1 MSGKNQPGKNNQNSI
16 PLKIINAISHLDK
29 DYLIR
34 CETYPFCSSD
44 NLNIMDI
51 LEESK
56 KNENKEDEKEYR
68 VGNYQIKRTLGKG
81 TFGKVKLGIYIPSN
95 EKVAIKILEKS
106 KIVEKDDEIRVK
118 REFEM
123 LTLFSHPN
131 VILVAEIFE
140 SGGNFYSV
148 MEYCEGGEL
157 FNYIVKNRRLSQDEA
172 AFFYYQLINGLEY
185 IHSLGIVHRDLKPE
199 NLLLTKDHVL
209 KIIDFGLSNY
219 FKKDQKDLLITPCG
233 SPCYASPEMVAGKK
247 YNGFK
252 IDIWSTGI
260 ILYAMLCGYLPFED
274 KDNDALFE
282 KILEC
287 KLVFPKYIPKL
298 GKNLIERILVKD
310 PNKRITIKEIKE
322 HPFYLKGKELFE
334 QEFSIYQ
341 IENNMDEINND
352 SDINNIMDIHVLN
365 YNDDSIDIDK
375 KEIESRNKRK
385 KKEIIDENKKGKEKE
400 KKIQKNRLLL
410 NDLEEENLILRIK
423 TEGNEEK
430 QPLTLRKEY
439 LQNFDQDM
447 DGLLSNTNNH
457 SSKKIVKN
465 NVKNKIK
472 NKKINNEKYPF
483 KKTDII
489 YTKNQNKNSVM
500 NKEADKNNKKTSH
513 KNYRKLNKTL
523 KYNNIKNQFPNKHM
537 IGKSVNVRKINYK
550 NKESN
555 LIQQKNNFTNVIKSK
570 FNSKENFDKSKLA
583 KKENIYANNINNISN
598 NNNFNKKLKI
608 NVGSYKS
615 TEQSHKKNNST
626 AKKNMKL
633 SLFQTIETENNN
645 KNYLDNLFNIQSSI
659 QKYKR
664 QLKDVKFNDEL
675 KIKLRNTL
683 NNESFED
690 RKRHIKIKTDI
701 ISGEINKKINKEN
714 IKVGK
719 IYNNRITNEKNL
731 INIIDNTDEDEN
743 KNEKKQINTTLNTER
758 EYNKIIKISH
768 EQANNKKTNR
778 ETFIRNKLMNLK
790 YYMNEIEQN
799 KTFRNERENIN
810 KHKHG
815 LKSDLINS
823 IEKKKVSNFNLK
835 KMLIKDYNKK
845 SKKKEKENM
854 FILENITN
862 DNMHLNTIDNINR
875 TEPNQVIH
883 IKKKIIKNEPKDN
896 NYKLSAEKKHVKR
909 KISTKINP
917 SRFINLNSNNLIKKQ
932 KINFNENKIINYI
945 NNEKNLNKTTN
956 DFNYID
962 YSLMNQIN
970 SNNILD
976 MNSKQK
982 SERKNNNMDK
992 KYINIENDI
1001 INKKVSAKNDKK
1013 PCVTIKNTVI
1023 NLNID
1028 TGFIINPFN
1037 KTDKIKQINS
1047 KNISNYSI
1055 REMQD
1060 NIKGYDIQNKNNNN
1074 YIKNEKNISHW
1085 SHYNTNENMFQTLN
1099 ENYNNL
1105 LPLNDDIN
1113 NVNNKFKKN
1122 IITFNDRNQNKI
1134 DNNTINGNRTL
1145 NKSIKNKIK
1154 KHIKLN
1160 SMKIDEHLW
1169 NKFNKNDAK
1178 NLYLR
1183 TNENFFKH

>member
-1 MSGKNQPGKNNQNSI
+1 MSEKNESEKKNQNSI
-16 PLKIINAISHLDK
+16 PLKIINAITNLDPE
-29 DYLIR
+29 YLIR
-34 CETYPFCSSD
+34 CETYPFCSFE
-44 NLNIMDI
+44 NYNIKEI
-51 LEESK
+51 LDESK
-56 KNENKEDEKEYR
+56 RKEKEEEEKEYK

-106 KIVEKDDEIRVK
+106 KILEKDDEIRVK

-157 FNYIVKNRRLSQDEA
+157 FNYIVKNRRLSEDEA

-199 NLLLTKDHVL
+199 NLLLTKDHIL

-219 FKKDQKDLLITPCG
+219 FSKDQKDLLITPCG

-260 ILYAMLCGYLPFED
+260 ILFAMLCGYLPFED

-298 GKNLIERILVKD
+298 GKSLIEKILVKN
-310 PNKRITIKEIKE
+310 PNRRITIKEIKE

-334 QEFSIYQ
+334 QEFSICQ
-341 IENNMDEINND
+341 VENNIDEKNND
-352 SDINNIMDIHVLN
+352 SEINNIMDIHVLN
-365 YNDDSIDIDK
+365 YNDDSIDNNKESKSRNKTNKKEEESESKIDK
-375 KEIESRNKRK
+375 KK
-385 KKEIIDENKKGKEKE
+385 KN
-400 KKIQKNRLLL
+400 QKNRLLL
-410 NDLEEENLILRIK
+410 NDLETENLILRIK
-423 TEGNEEK
+423 TEGDEES
-430 QPLTLRKEY
+430 QPITLRNEY
-439 LQNFDQDM
+439 LRNLDKDI
-447 DGLLSNTNNH
+447 DGILSKKNNH
-457 SSKKIVKN
+457 SSKKIIKN
-465 NVKNKIK
+465 NAKNKIK
-472 NKKINNEKYPF
+472 IKKINNEKYHL
-483 KKTDII
+483 KKRDII
-489 YTKNQNKNSVM
+489 YTKNQNKNLV
-500 NKEADKNNKKTSH
+500 ADKEQNKAIKKTPI
-513 KNYRKLNKTL
+513 KNYRKLNKTI
-523 KYNNIKNQFPNKHM
+523 KYNNIKNQFPNRHM
-537 IGKSVNVRKINYK
+537 NGKSVNVRKIIYK
-550 NKESN
+550 NRENN
-555 LIQQKNNFTNVIKSK
+555 LIKQKNNLTNVIKSK
-570 FNSKENFDKSKLA
+570 FGSKEKFDKSKIA
-583 KKENIYANNINNISN
+583 KKETIYANNINNIT
-598 NNNFNKKLKI
+598 NNNFNKKLKLYTGLY
-608 NVGSYKS
+608 NSAEK
-615 TEQSHKKNNST
+615 SHKKNHST

-633 SLFQTIETENNN
+633 SSFQTIEAE
-645 KNYLDNLFNIQSSI
+645 KNSKIYLDNLFNIQTSI

-664 QLKDVKFNDEL
+664 HLNDVKLNDEL

-701 ISGEINKKINKEN
+701 ISGEINKNINKEN

-719 IYNNRITNEKNL
+719 IYNNKITNKKNL

-982 SERKNNNMDK
+982 SERKNNNMEK

-1085 SHYNTNENMFQTLN
+1085 SHHNTNENMFQTLN

-1134 DNNTINGNRTL
+1134 DNNTINCNRTL

>member
-1 MSGKNQPGKNNQNSI
+1 MSI
-16 PLKIINAISHLDK
+16 
-29 DYLIR
+29 
-34 CETYPFCSSD
+34 
-44 NLNIMDI
+44 
-51 LEESK
+51 
-56 KNENKEDEKEYR
+56 
-68 VGNYQIKRTLGKG
+68 
-81 TFGKVKLGIYIPSN
+81 
-95 EKVAIKILEKS
+95 
-106 KIVEKDDEIRVK
+106 
-118 REFEM
+118 
-123 LTLFSHPN
+123 
-131 VILVAEIFE
+131 
-140 SGGNFYSV
+140 
-148 MEYCEGGEL
+148 
-157 FNYIVKNRRLSQDEA
+157 
-172 AFFYYQLINGLEY
+172 
-185 IHSLGIVHRDLKPE
+185 
-199 NLLLTKDHVL
+199 
-209 KIIDFGLSNY
+209 
-219 FKKDQKDLLITPCG
+219 
-233 SPCYASPEMVAGKK
+233 
-247 YNGFK
+247 
-252 IDIWSTGI
+252 
-260 ILYAMLCGYLPFED
+260 
-274 KDNDALFE
+274 
-282 KILEC
+282 
-287 KLVFPKYIPKL
+287 
-298 GKNLIERILVKD
+298 
-310 PNKRITIKEIKE
+310 
-322 HPFYLKGKELFE
+322 
-334 QEFSIYQ
+334 
-341 IENNMDEINND
+341 
-352 SDINNIMDIHVLN
+352 
-365 YNDDSIDIDK
+365 
-375 KEIESRNKRK
+375 
-385 KKEIIDENKKGKEKE
+385 
-400 KKIQKNRLLL
+400 
-410 NDLEEENLILRIK
+410 
-423 TEGNEEK
+423 
-430 QPLTLRKEY
+430 
-439 LQNFDQDM
+439 
-447 DGLLSNTNNH
+447 
-457 SSKKIVKN
+457 
-465 NVKNKIK
+465 
-472 NKKINNEKYPF
+472 
-483 KKTDII
+483 
-489 YTKNQNKNSVM
+489 
-500 NKEADKNNKKTSH
+500 
-513 KNYRKLNKTL
+513 RKL
-523 KYNNIKNQFPNKHM
+523 I
-537 IGKSVNVRKINYK
+537 
-550 NKESN
+550 
-555 LIQQKNNFTNVIKSK
+555 
-570 FNSKENFDKSKLA
+570 
-583 KKENIYANNINNISN
+583 
-598 NNNFNKKLKI
+598 
-608 NVGSYKS
+608 
-615 TEQSHKKNNST
+615 
-626 AKKNMKL
+626 
-633 SLFQTIETENNN
+633 
-645 KNYLDNLFNIQSSI
+645 FNIQTSI

-664 QLKDVKFNDEL
+664 QLNDVKLNDKL

-719 IYNNRITNEKNL
+719 IYNNKITNKKNL

-982 SERKNNNMDK
+982 SERKNNNMEK

-1085 SHYNTNENMFQTLN
+1085 SHHNTNENMFQTLN

>member
-1 MSGKNQPGKNNQNSI
+1 M
-16 PLKIINAISHLDK
+16 
-29 DYLIR
+29 
-34 CETYPFCSSD
+34 
-44 NLNIMDI
+44 
-51 LEESK
+51 
-56 KNENKEDEKEYR
+56 
-68 VGNYQIKRTLGKG
+68 
-81 TFGKVKLGIYIPSN
+81 
-95 EKVAIKILEKS
+95 
-106 KIVEKDDEIRVK
+106 
-118 REFEM
+118 
-123 LTLFSHPN
+123 
-131 VILVAEIFE
+131 
-140 SGGNFYSV
+140 
-148 MEYCEGGEL
+148 
-157 FNYIVKNRRLSQDEA
+157 
-172 AFFYYQLINGLEY
+172 
-185 IHSLGIVHRDLKPE
+185 
-199 NLLLTKDHVL
+199 
-209 KIIDFGLSNY
+209 
-219 FKKDQKDLLITPCG
+219 
-233 SPCYASPEMVAGKK
+233 
-247 YNGFK
+247 
-252 IDIWSTGI
+252 
-260 ILYAMLCGYLPFED
+260 
-274 KDNDALFE
+274 
-282 KILEC
+282 
-287 KLVFPKYIPKL
+287 
-298 GKNLIERILVKD
+298 
-310 PNKRITIKEIKE
+310 
-322 HPFYLKGKELFE
+322 
-334 QEFSIYQ
+334 
-341 IENNMDEINND
+341 
-352 SDINNIMDIHVLN
+352 
-365 YNDDSIDIDK
+365 
-375 KEIESRNKRK
+375 
-385 KKEIIDENKKGKEKE
+385 
-400 KKIQKNRLLL
+400 
-410 NDLEEENLILRIK
+410 
-423 TEGNEEK
+423 
-430 QPLTLRKEY
+430 
-439 LQNFDQDM
+439 
-447 DGLLSNTNNH
+447 
-457 SSKKIVKN
+457 
-465 NVKNKIK
+465 
-472 NKKINNEKYPF
+472 
-483 KKTDII
+483 
-489 YTKNQNKNSVM
+489 
-500 NKEADKNNKKTSH
+500 
-513 KNYRKLNKTL
+513 
-523 KYNNIKNQFPNKHM
+523 
-537 IGKSVNVRKINYK
+537 
-550 NKESN
+550 
-555 LIQQKNNFTNVIKSK
+555 
-570 FNSKENFDKSKLA
+570 
-583 KKENIYANNINNISN
+583 
-598 NNNFNKKLKI
+598 
-608 NVGSYKS
+608 
-615 TEQSHKKNNST
+615 
-626 AKKNMKL
+626 
-633 SLFQTIETENNN
+633 
-645 KNYLDNLFNIQSSI
+645 
-659 QKYKR
+659 
-664 QLKDVKFNDEL
+664 
-675 KIKLRNTL
+675 

-701 ISGEINKKINKEN
+701 ISGEINKNINKEN

-719 IYNNRITNEKNL
+719 IYNNKITNKKNL

-982 SERKNNNMDK
+982 SERKNNNMEK

-1085 SHYNTNENMFQTLN
+1085 SHHNTNENMFQTLN

-1134 DNNTINGNRTL
+1134 DNNTINCNRTL